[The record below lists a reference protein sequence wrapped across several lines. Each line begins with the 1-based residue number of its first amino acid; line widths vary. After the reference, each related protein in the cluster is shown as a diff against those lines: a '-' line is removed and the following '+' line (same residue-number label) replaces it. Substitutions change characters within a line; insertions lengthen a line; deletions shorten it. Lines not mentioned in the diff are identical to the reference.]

1 MEFDVFF
8 SICQT
13 EVDGYLPDERTMLSN
28 FFDQVRLADELGF
41 GTAWVAESHLSTE
54 VQKTNPG
61 AVIPHFVGEIGLN
74 TDILQLAHR
83 VFAQTRR
90 IGVGSA
96 ILNILCN
103 GGPIAHAERIRTFLA
118 LHGLDPE
125 ESRPITI
132 GFASGR
138 FPFIN
143 VPYGIVP
150 RTPVEAAAW
159 PVVKNKIFEEATE
172 IFLRLLEGETMS
184 SLDVARRVLRR
195 GDFRSD
201 ADWQKVQEAWGH
213 WAEAIPLEPRY
224 RFPNLKI
231 VPQESRMDLLRL
243 SIGSHDPATQI
254 FANTIMPVG
263 VFNLSITP
271 GDEIE
276 KTNERMLKH
285 YHPAGGPWRRSLM
298 PRTVLVFL
306 NEEEGPTSAE
316 RNEHAAAEARAALS
330 NYWKALEG
338 TLDEEKVRRATGN
351 ALVGDAAAVA
361 AQIRERFHP
370 EDRLM
375 LWFDFNNHDS
385 ARVGRN
391 MRAFVQQV
399 LPLVSPESGVRS
411 PESIEREK

>member
-1 MEFDVFF
+1 MELDVFF

-13 EVDGYLPDERTMLSN
+13 DVHGYVPSERVMFAN
-28 FFDQVRLADELGF
+28 FFEQVELADELGF

-54 VQKTNPG
+54 IQKMNPG

-83 VFAQTRR
+83 VFGRTKR
-90 IGVGSA
+90 IGIGSA
-96 ILNILCN
+96 IMNILCN
-103 GGPIAHAERIRTFLA
+103 GGPIAAAERVKTFLA
-118 LHGLDPE
+118 LHGLDE
-125 ESRPITI
+125 NERRLLTI

-150 RTPVEAAAW
+150 RNAVETAAW

-172 IFLRLLEGETMS
+172 IFLRLLRGEILS
-184 SLDVARRVLRR
+184 SDKVAPRSLRR
-195 GDFRSD
+195 ADFRKDEEWQRAVD
-201 ADWQKVQEAWGH
+201 AYRQEH
-213 WAEAIPLEPRY
+213 PRNSEELQEPEELPLDPRW

-243 SIGSHDPATQI
+243 SIGSHDAATQI
-254 FANTIMPVG
+254 FANTLLPVG

-276 KTNERMLKH
+276 QTNTRMLTH
-285 YHPAGGPWRRSLM
+285 YHPDGGPWQRRLM
-298 PRTVLVFL
+298 PRTVLVFI
-306 NEEEGPTSAE
+306 NDDAE
-316 RNEHAAAEARAALS
+316 QAREEARDALS
-330 NYWKALEG
+330 NYWRALEG
-338 TLDEEKVRRATGN
+338 TLDEEKVRRATNN
-351 ALVGDAAAVA
+351 ALVGDAETIA
-361 AQIRERFHP
+361 AQMQERFDP

-385 ARVGRN
+385 KRVMKN
-391 MRAFVQQV
+391 MSNFMTRIAPRF
-399 LPLVSPESGVRS
+399 L
-411 PESIEREK
+411 

>member
-1 MEFDVFF
+1 MELDIFF

-13 EVDGYLPDERTMLSN
+13 DVHGYVPSERVMFEN
-28 FFDQVRLADELGF
+28 FFEQVELADRLGF

-54 VQKTNPG
+54 TQKTNPG

-83 VFAQTRR
+83 VFARTQR

-96 ILNILCN
+96 IMNILCN
-103 GGPIAHAERIRTFLA
+103 GGPIAAAERIKTFLA
-118 LHGLDPE
+118 LHGLDE
-125 ESRPITI
+125 TEKRLLTI

-172 IFLRLLEGETMS
+172 IFLRLLKGETLS
-184 SLDVARRVLRR
+184 SKDIATRALRR
-195 GDFRSD
+195 ADFRAD
-201 ADWQKVQEAWGH
+201 ADWQRVVDAYGQYADE
-213 WAEAIPLEPRY
+213 IPLEPRW

-243 SIGSHDPATQI
+243 SIGSHDAATQI
-254 FANTIMPVG
+254 FANTILPVG

-276 KTNERMLKH
+276 KTNTRMLTH
-285 YHPAGGPWRRSLM
+285 YHPDGGGWQRRLM
-298 PRTVLVFL
+298 PRTVLVFI
-306 NEEEGPTSAE
+306 NDDKEQAQE
-316 RNEHAAAEARAALS
+316 EARDALS
-330 NYWKALEG
+330 NYWRALEG
-338 TLDEEKVRRATGN
+338 TLDEEKVRRATNN
-351 ALVGDAAAVA
+351 ALVGDAETIVE
-361 AQIRERFHP
+361 QMRGRFDP
-370 EDRLM
+370 ADRLM

-385 ARVGRN
+385 KRVMKN
-391 MRAFVQQV
+391 MSDFMTKVAPHYV
-399 LPLVSPESGVRS
+399 
-411 PESIEREK
+411 

>member
-1 MEFDVFF
+1 MEFDIFF

-13 EVDGYLPDERTMLSN
+13 DVHGYIPSEKVMFEN
-28 FFDQVRLADELGF
+28 FFEQVELADQLRF

-54 VQKTNPG
+54 VQKMNPG

-83 VFAQTRR
+83 VFARTKR

-96 ILNILCN
+96 IMNILCN
-103 GGPIAHAERIRTFLA
+103 GGPITAAERIKAFLT

-125 ESRPITI
+125 ESRILTI

-150 RTPVEAAAW
+150 RNPVEEAAW

-172 IFLRLLEGETMS
+172 IFLRLLRGEILS
-184 SLDVARRVLRR
+184 SAMVTPRTLKRS
-195 GDFRSD
+195 DFRSD
-201 ADWQKVQEAWGH
+201 ADWERVASVWLRASARSVPAEAGTH
-213 WAEAIPLEPRY
+213 TEAIPLEPRW

-231 VPQESRMDLLRL
+231 IPQEPRMDLLSL
-243 SIGSHDPATQI
+243 SIGSHDPQTQI
-254 FANTIMPVG
+254 FANTLLPVG

-271 GDEIE
+271 GDEIG
-276 KTNERMLKH
+276 KTNERMARH
-285 YHPAGGPWRRSLM
+285 YHPAGGAWHRRLM
-298 PRTVLVFL
+298 PRTVLVFI
-306 NEEEGPTSAE
+306 NDDPAQ
-316 RNEHAAAEARAALS
+316 AAAEARDALS
-330 NYWKALEG
+330 NYWRALEG
-338 TLDEEKVRRATGN
+338 TLDEEKVRRATDN
-351 ALVGDAAAVA
+351 ALIGDAVTIER
-361 AQIRERFHP
+361 QMRERFHP

-385 ARVGRN
+385 ERVMKN
-391 MRAFVQQV
+391 MTQFMTRVAPRF
-399 LPLVSPESGVRS
+399 S
-411 PESIEREK
+411 

>member
-1 MEFDVFF
+1 MELDIFF

-13 EVDGYLPDERTMLSN
+13 DVHGYVPSERVMFEN
-28 FFDQVRLADELGF
+28 FFEQVELADRLGF

-74 TDILQLAHR
+74 TDILQLAHK
-83 VFAQTRR
+83 VFARTSR

-96 ILNILCN
+96 IMNILCN
-103 GGPIAHAERIRTFLA
+103 GGPIAAAERIRTFLA
-118 LHGLDPE
+118 LHGLDE
-125 ESRPITI
+125 NERRILTV

-143 VPYGIVP
+143 IPYGIVP

-172 IFLRLLEGETMS
+172 IFLRLLKGETLS
-184 SLDVARRVLRR
+184 SSAMAPRALRR
-195 GDFRSD
+195 ADFRSD
-201 ADWQKVQEAWGH
+201 QDWQRVIDAYGESVDAV
-213 WAEAIPLEPRY
+213 PLEPRW

-243 SIGSHDPATQI
+243 SIGSHDAATQI
-254 FANTIMPVG
+254 FANTILPVG

-276 KTNERMLKH
+276 KTNERMAGH
-285 YHPAGGPWRRSLM
+285 YHPNGGTWKRRLM
-298 PRTVLVFL
+298 PRTVLVFI
-306 NEEEGPTSAE
+306 NDDKGKAQEEAQD
-316 RNEHAAAEARAALS
+316 ALS
-330 NYWKALEG
+330 NYWRALEG
-338 TLDEEKVRRATGN
+338 TLDEEKVRRATNN
-351 ALVGDAAAVA
+351 ALVGDAETIVE
-361 AQIRERFHP
+361 QMRGRFHP

-385 ARVGRN
+385 KRVMKN
-391 MRAFVQQV
+391 MSDFMTKVA
-399 LPLVSPESGVRS
+399 PHYA
-411 PESIEREK
+411 

>member
-1 MEFDVFF
+1 MEFDIFF

-13 EVDGYLPDERTMLSN
+13 EVDGYLPDERTMFEN
-28 FFDQVRLADELGF
+28 FFEQVELADALGF

-54 VQKTNPG
+54 VQKGNPG

-83 VFAQTRR
+83 IFARTKR

-96 ILNILCN
+96 IMNILCN
-103 GGPIAHAERIRTFLA
+103 GGPIAAAERIKTFLT
-118 LHGLDPE
+118 LHGLDRE
-125 ESRPITI
+125 ESRLLTV

-143 VPYGIVP
+143 IPYGIVP
-150 RTPVEAAAW
+150 RNAVEEAAW

-172 IFLRLLEGETMS
+172 IFLRLLKGEVLS
-184 SLDVARRVLRR
+184 SDGVTRRVLQR

-201 ADWQKVQEAWGH
+201 ADWERVLAAHGAA
-213 WAEAIPLEPRY
+213 AESIPLEPRW

-231 VPQESRMDLLRL
+231 IPQEPRMELLRL
-243 SIGSHDPATQI
+243 SIGSHDPAVQI
-254 FANTIMPVG
+254 FANTFLPVG

-271 GDEIE
+271 GEEIA
-276 KTNERMLKH
+276 KTNERMAVH
-285 YHPAGGPWRRSLM
+285 YHPDGGGWHRRLM
-298 PRTVLVFL
+298 PRTVLVFIHDD
-306 NEEEGPTSAE
+306 PARAAE
-316 RNEHAAAEARAALS
+316 EARAALS
-330 NYWKALEG
+330 NYWRALEG
-338 TLDEEKVRRATGN
+338 TLDEEKVRRATDN
-351 ALVGDAAAVA
+351 ALVGDGEAIL

-385 ARVGRN
+385 KRVMKN
-391 MRAFVQQV
+391 MRDFMA
-399 LPLVSPESGVRS
+399 LR
-411 PESIEREK
+411 ERI